1 LLPLWDNNFD
11 WVTYFIAM
19 EKERQGKWKWSF
31 VDCSSPLP
39 REIPCPLSSIV
50 CARVGHHWKGVCN
63 NKGER

>member
-1 LLPLWDNNFD
+1 
-11 WVTYFIAM
+11 M

-63 NKGER
+63 NKGERQEGEYKPFGFKPSGV